1 MEVYIVLDGD
11 LISISNLKDAHK
23 QIVEEL
29 SKEFDSI
36 FVELIPDVEKA
47 REENVQK
54 MQAARR
60 QDKID
65 YVNERERK
73 HQNKK
78 AKKLEER

>member
-1 MEVYIVLDGD
+1 MCIRDR
-11 LISISNLKDAHK
+11 
-23 QIVEEL
+23 IVEEL

-78 AKKLEER
+78 AKRLEER